1 MKFIFSLIKV
11 LVCIGLA
18 LLALM
23 LLINQTFLKDVFLT
37 KDMSGNG
44 IPVERFTYMFNQPN
58 MSKARFISLASLET
72 LNKTKEDYMSGLKT
86 CYGMYHYDK
95 ENDITILK
103 YNVSDSGLYRNM
115 FIEYVLDNYCSDDY
129 ILSDSW
135 IHEYNNYSKLE
146 EISVSEA
153 SVIDLIGKLFSAK
166 RNLSPVIPKDYKA
179 EVTIELHAVQKDGK
193 YYIDIKDFGENEILV
208 VKTKANQKQFA
219 VYTYEGAKEY
229 LKSLK

>member
-1 MKFIFSLIKV
+1 
-11 LVCIGLA
+11 
-18 LLALM
+18 
-23 LLINQTFLKDVFLT
+23 
-37 KDMSGNG
+37 
-44 IPVERFTYMFNQPN
+44 
-58 MSKARFISLASLET
+58 
-72 LNKTKEDYMSGLKT
+72 
-86 CYGMYHYDK
+86 
-95 ENDITILK
+95 
-103 YNVSDSGLYRNM
+103 M